1 MNGVTLFTLRSSVP
15 ARMTAFFLREWIM
28 FRFTAARELGENKK
42 KNEIALFSQKAE
54 NSLFA
59 LERFLC
65 MLSMLLDSIHYNK
78 HTLGFT
84 RQPQT
89 LGPPTVLTAP
99 NESNEGCYIL
109 YQERMR

>member
-1 MNGVTLFTLRSSVP
+1 MNGVTLFNLRSSVS
-15 ARMTAFFLREWIM
+15 ARMTAFFLREWMM

-42 KNEIALFSQKAE
+42 KNKIALFSQK
-54 NSLFA
+54 SGKLFIRA
-59 LERFLC
+59 GT
-65 MLSMLLDSIHYNK
+65 LSMLLDSIHYNM

-84 RQPQT
+84 RQPQA

-109 YQERMR
+109 YLPEQ